1 MLGNPS
7 EQVKVSLREAVHNT
21 PKDRKA
27 SVKVLKF
34 WSNVSLVNYGNL
46 HP

>member
-1 MLGNPS
+1 MFGNSS
-7 EQVKVSLREAVHNT
+7 EQVKVGLREAMHNT
-21 PKDRKA
+21 PKDGET
-27 SVKVLKF
+27 SIEVLKF